1 MRGCAIRGAI
11 LGAICGA
18 DMRGAD
24 IRGADIC
31 GAAMRG
37 AGAKCGAAGRAA
49 GAAAGRPPPPCGGC
63 WALAV
68 AEIPATSIAASSS
81 VPFCRVIL

>member
-1 MRGCAIRGAI
+1 MRGCAMRGAI
-11 LGAICGA
+11 RGAICGA
-18 DMRGAD
+18 DIRGAD
-24 IRGADIC
+24 ILGADIC

-37 AGAKCGAAGRAA
+37 AGAAGRAA

-81 VPFCRVIL
+81 VLFCRVIL